1 MFSYSFS
8 YIAQQFING
17 LNLGSMYALVAIGLT
32 MVYGILRLINFAHG
46 DLMMWGAYLALAVVA
61 NSFLPLGA
69 AVLLPML
76 AIGLVGVLMERLA
89 YRPVRGAPE
98 VAMLI
103 TSLGVSTLIQ
113 NGTVMT
119 LTAQP
124 RSIRLPAGI
133 NQIHNVSGVS
143 FSTLDLITVS
153 LTVGLMLG
161 LTFFI
166 RQTRL
171 GIAMRASAENLRAA
185 HLMGININQVVMTAF
200 LIGSALAGV
209 AGFLWAAKFKTVEP
223 FMGFLPGLKAFVAA
237 VIGGIGVIPGAVLGG
252 YLLGFAE
259 VFFVGFLPPAYSGYR
274 DAFVFGLL
282 LLVLL
287 IRPNGLLGADTEE
300 RA

>member
-1 MFSYSFS
+1 MYSFS

-17 LNLGSMYALVAIGLT
+17 LNLGSIYALVAIGLT

-46 DLMMWGAYLALAVVA
+46 DLMMWGAYLALAIVA
-61 NSFLPLGA
+61 NSFLPLGV

-76 AIGLVGVLMERLA
+76 AIGLVGILMDRAA
-89 YRPVRGAPE
+89 YRPLRGAPE

-103 TSLGVSTLIQ
+103 TSLGVSMFIQ
-113 NGTVMT
+113 NATVMT

-124 RSIRLPAGI
+124 RSFRLPAGLREL
-133 NQIHNVSGVS
+133 HRVAGVS
-143 FSTLDLITVS
+143 FSTLDVISVS
-153 LTVGLMLG
+153 LTIILMIA
-161 LTFFI
+161 LTLFV
-166 RQTRL
+166 RRTRL

-185 HLMGININQVVMTAF
+185 HLMGININQVIATAF
-200 LIGSALAGV
+200 AIGSGLAGV
-209 AGFLWAAKFKTVEP
+209 AGFLWAAQYNTVEP

-252 YLLGFAE
+252 FLLGFAE
-259 VFFVGFLPPAYSGYR
+259 IFFVGFLPPAFSGYR

-282 LLVLL
+282 LVVLL
-287 IRPNGLLGADTEE
+287 LRPNGILGTSTEE

>member
-1 MFSYSFS
+1 MYSMS

-17 LNLGSMYALVAIGLT
+17 LNLGSVYALVAIGLT
-32 MVYGILRLINFAHG
+32 IVYGILRLINFAHG
-46 DLMMWGAYLALAVVA
+46 DLMMWGAYLALAILV

-76 AIGLVGVLMERLA
+76 VIGAVGVLVERVA
-89 YRPVRGAPE
+89 YRPLRGAPE

-103 TSLGVSTLIQ
+103 TSLAVSSVIQ
-113 NGTVMT
+113 NSTIMT

-124 RSIRLPAGI
+124 RPFRLPAGV
-133 NQIHNVSGVS
+133 NQLHNVGGVS
-143 FSTLDLITVS
+143 FSTLDVLSVS
-153 LTVGLMLG
+153 LAVLLMLG
-161 LTFFI
+161 LNLFV
-166 RQTRL
+166 RRTRL

-185 HLMGININQVVMTAF
+185 HLMGININQVIATAF
-200 LIGSALAGV
+200 AIGSGLAAV
-209 AGFLWAAKFKTVEP
+209 AGFMWAGKFSTVEP

-259 VFFVGFLPPAYSGYR
+259 IFFVGFLPPAYSGYR
-274 DAFVFGLL
+274 DAFVFALL
-282 LLVLL
+282 LGILL
-287 IRPNGLLGADTEE
+287 IRPDGILGTATEE

>member
-1 MFSYSFS
+1 MYPLSYFV
-8 YIAQQFING
+8 QQFING
-17 LNLGSMYALVAIGLT
+17 LNLGSVYALVAIGLT

-46 DLMMWGAYLALAVVA
+46 DLMMWGAYLALAIMA
-61 NSFLPLGA
+61 NSFFPLGA

-76 AIGLVGVLMERLA
+76 VIGVVGILMERAA
-89 YRPVRGAPE
+89 YRPLRGAPE

-103 TSLGVSTLIQ
+103 TSLGISSFIQ

-124 RSIRLPAGI
+124 RAFRLPGDL
-133 NQIHNVSGVS
+133 NQLHRFGNVS
-143 FSTLDLITVS
+143 FSTLDVLTVS
-153 LTVGLMLG
+153 LAILLMLV
-161 LTFFI
+161 LSLFVK
-166 RQTRL
+166 RTRL
-171 GIAMRASAENLRAA
+171 GIAMRASSENLRAA
-185 HLMGININQVVMTAF
+185 HLMGININQVIATAF
-200 LIGSALAGV
+200 AIGSGLAGV
-209 AGFLWAAKFKTVEP
+209 AGFLWAAQFNTVEP

-274 DAFVFGLL
+274 DAFVFAL
-282 LLVLL
+282 LLVILL
-287 IRPNGLLGADTEE
+287 IRPNGILGTATEE